1 MIAGSATESTSCRR
15 LVFTYEDVGTDIAG
29 DEDSLSL
36 GDTLRTKAYVHRNS
50 VGRNPLALASPASIF
65 IFFYFHNQLSIL
77 LFLTTMSASL
87 TSSICGGSSI
97 ISLSILASAIVWR
110 IISSCFARS
119 LPASD
124 SVTQFSGSLFVK

>member
-87 TSSICGGSSI
+87 TSSICGGSI
-97 ISLSILASAIVWR
+97 ISLSVLASAIVWR
-110 IISSCFARS
+110 IISSCRLRS
-119 LPASD
+119 FPASV
-124 SVTQFSGSLFVK
+124 SVTQLAGSLFVK

>member
-50 VGRNPLALASPASIF
+50 VGRNPLALASPARIF
-65 IFFYFHNQLSIL
+65 IFFCFHNQLSII
-77 LFLTTMSASL
+77 LFSTVISFA
-87 TSSICGGSSI
+87 SSICGCSI
-97 ISLSILASAIVWR
+97 ISLSVLASAIVWR
-110 IISSCFARS
+110 IISSCRLRS
-119 LPASD
+119 LPASV
-124 SVTQFSGSLFVK
+124 SVTQLAGSLFVK